1 MRLDVLMTERAWAAS
16 RTKAQEMIK
25 NGCVS
30 VNGRVACRPSL
41 EVSDE
46 DLITV
51 NETEVCRYVS
61 RGGLKLE
68 AALVHFGIS
77 PKDEIAIDVGASSG
91 GFTDCLLQ
99 NGARLVYAVDSGRDQ
114 LHPSLREDARVI
126 VMENKNARYLE
137 RVEFEPRPGFGV
149 MDVSFI
155 SQTLIL
161 PTLYGLLAEGGRL
174 VTLIKPQFEA
184 GRAAVGKGGIVR
196 READRKLAVRRVIE
210 SAEAIGFR
218 VCGYIESPITG
229 GDGNIEYLAL
239 LVKQTEQKE
248 EKAETE

>member
-1 MRLDVLMTERAWAAS
+1 MRLDVLITERALAAS

-46 DLITV
+46 DLIAV
-51 NETEVCRYVS
+51 NEAEVCRYVS

-68 AALVHFGIS
+68 AALSHFGIS

-137 RVEFEPRPGFGV
+137 KAEFEPRPSFGV

-161 PTLYGLLAEGGRL
+161 PTLYGLLTDGGRL
-174 VTLIKPQFEA
+174 LTLIKPQFEA

-196 READRKLAVRRVIE
+196 RESDRKLAVRRVIE
-210 SAEAIGFR
+210 SAEAVGFR

-229 GDGNIEYLAL
+229 GDGNVEYLAL
-239 LVKQTEQKE
+239 LVKQAEPKE